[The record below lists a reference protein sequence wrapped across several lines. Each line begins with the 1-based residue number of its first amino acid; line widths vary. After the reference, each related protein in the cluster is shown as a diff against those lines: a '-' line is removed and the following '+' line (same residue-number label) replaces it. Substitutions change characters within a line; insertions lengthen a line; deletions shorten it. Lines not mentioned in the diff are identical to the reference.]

1 MRIAVLIVC
10 PLALLAAPALA
21 TGGFDCR
28 TTDGSNIGL
37 AGTIPHAISGGVLN
51 ARLEIGDRVLET
63 HGPRPEISIGQSWID
78 EREIRV
84 DLVDPQIERFE
95 ARLRVRTD
103 RRGNSVGTLVRE
115 GRTHPVR
122 CELE

>member
-1 MRIAVLIVC
+1 MRISR
-10 PLALLAAPALA
+10 LLAAPLLLAAGPALA

-37 AGTIPHAISGGVLN
+37 AGTIPHAITATLLN

-63 HGPRPEISIGQSWID
+63 HGPNPQITIGQSWI
-78 EREIRV
+78 EAGEMRI
-84 DLVDPQIERFE
+84 DLVDPQVERFE
-95 ARLRVRTD
+95 ARLRVRAD
-103 RRGNSVGTLVRE
+103 RRGNMTGTLVRN